1 MISSGLTL
9 TIYEA
14 PVLLIFL
21 SGCNHPCEGL
31 LMKLPFWV
39 KLSPSHIPSTLF
51 LRFIPVLKLPDPPGL
66 PSAAPAL
73 DSLGLALCLLAA
85 CREQGPTQT
94 GSQELNTAAR
104 LATGPLGAVAPP
116 KAVAG
121 ELSVGGALLDSLL
134 ELEPELLL
142 DGLRLSNELENF
154 HWGILGMSMQKV
166 VVPSCSP
173 SSPGE
178 SANTWAE
185 GGGRAAVSRGGSSK
199 PGVDEEATGVA
210 TIFPLMARLCIR
222 SSEEVT
228 ESFRKR
234 PYLGL
239 SSMPGGAVQSGEDSG
254 GKREGKG
261 GWQGKGKRKDAV
273 EAKEKS
279 TRFCAD

>member
-1 MISSGLTL
+1 M
-9 TIYEA
+9 YEA

-39 KLSPSHIPSTLF
+39 KLSPSHIPSTLV
-51 LRFIPVLKLPDPPGL
+51 LRFIPVLKLPEPPGL

-85 CREQGPTQT
+85 CREHGPTQT

-104 LATGPLGAVAPP
+104 LATGPLAAVAPR
-116 KAVAG
+116 AG
-121 ELSVGGALLDSLL
+121 ELSVGGALPESLL
-134 ELEPELLL
+134 ELELELLL

-154 HWGILGMSMQKV
+154 HWGNLGMSMQKV

-178 SANTWAE
+178 SASTWAE

-199 PGVDEEATGVA
+199 PGMEEEATGVA
-210 TIFPLMARLCIR
+210 TTFPLMARLCIR

-234 PYLGL
+234 PYFGL
-239 SSMPGGAVQSGEDSG
+239 SSMPGGAVQSREDSG
-254 GKREGKG
+254 GGRGRG
-261 GWQGKGKRKDAV
+261 RGDG
-273 EAKEKS
+273 
-279 TRFCAD
+279 